1 MYASGMPSHRQ
12 VIRRRWIVAFLVF
25 ALIAVV
31 SFAIGAS
38 APQPTLDNGEVI
50 GFIAAILALLSGIG
64 AIISGGKR

>member
-1 MYASGMPSHRQ
+1 MPARRK

-31 SFAIGAS
+31 TFAIGAA
-38 APQPTLDNGEVI
+38 APQPTIDNGEVI

-64 AIISGGKR
+64 AIISGRNR